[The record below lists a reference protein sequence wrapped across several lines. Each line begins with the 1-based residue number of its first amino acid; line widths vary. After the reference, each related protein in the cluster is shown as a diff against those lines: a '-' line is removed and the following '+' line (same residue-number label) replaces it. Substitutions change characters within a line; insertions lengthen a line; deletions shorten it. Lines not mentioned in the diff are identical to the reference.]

1 MAKKM
6 LGVDY
11 GEARTGLA
19 YSDALGLYAVGMG
32 NVKGYNLEKAAEEI
46 VRAAREIG
54 AEIIVIGKP
63 FNMNGTSGEKVEKV
77 TELGRIIG
85 TLCDIPVDFYDER
98 LTTVSAHQILQTSG
112 VRAKNRKGV
121 VDSLAAELILQ
132 GYMDKQRN
140 LNKI

>member
-1 MAKKM
+1 MPKKM

-54 AEIIVIGKP
+54 AEVIVIGKP
-63 FNMNGTSGEKVEKV
+63 FHMNGTSGEKVEKV
-77 TELGRIIG
+77 MELARIIG
-85 TLCDIPVDFYDER
+85 TLCDVPVDFYDER

-112 VRAKNRKGV
+112 VRAKNRKGI

-132 GYMDKQRN
+132 GYMDRQRN
-140 LNKI
+140 LNQ